1 MKSFVQVSEN
11 SDFTIYNLPW
21 GVFSQNG
28 ASGRIG
34 VAIGDQSK
42 FIFFIKIDN
51 FDVHFVIS
59 FFFQFWT

>member
-1 MKSFVQVSEN
+1 MKSFVPVSEN

-21 GVFSQNG
+21 GVFSRNG

-42 FIFFIKIDN
+42 LN
-51 FDVHFVIS
+51 FTLQSVTHVR
-59 FFFQFWT
+59 TEY